1 MKNRKES
8 IFELQELQ
16 IDSIRKQKRGL
27 HFIMASV
34 FVRPFQ
40 VLCKLKKLI

>member
-16 IDSIRKQKRGL
+16 IDSIRKQ
-27 HFIMASV
+27 A
-34 FVRPFQ
+34 
-40 VLCKLKKLI
+40 LILILRM